1 MAPVDLLARLD
12 DRFRLLRAG
21 TGESGHHN
29 TLLTTVDWSYQLLTE
44 SEQSLFDRLSV
55 FSGGFDLPAAEAVC
69 KGLDVPDLLSNLVD
83 KSMVL
88 VERRPDGTRYSLL
101 GTLREFGDRRLGES
115 GQTTETHERH
125 ALHYI
130 DVAERAD
137 ALIRGSQQLV
147 GIATF
152 DREWDNLRVAHEW
165 AIRTT
170 NLPMAERVLWAP
182 YLYALSRMR
191 FEHGE
196 WADKTTTL
204 GTDERPA
211 GAYTFAQAAHWAW
224 NSDERDRAN
233 RLMARAADL
242 LTGLDDPGAAR
253 CAAALAGT
261 DHPRLPL
268 GSFEI
273 IANNLDLDRE
283 WWALVL
289 LADGAFHPT
298 PAPSPTYLARLVETA
313 DRVGSPTLVVETDLL
328 LGHQELDKRPPDFA
342 SADVIYLRARNL
354 ARQIGDLVAEGEC
367 LRAMAITAVGLGAGD
382 SLEACHNAMAK
393 LYETRYWY
401 RIWQVFIS
409 SALALSSANI
419 EAASTIV
426 GFLATNT
433 AQSKSRTNWAFGT
446 APWTS
451 FASTRSSTSRS
462 PRWSQACRT
471 DRARDKLASG

>member
-1 MAPVDLLARLD
+1 MGV
-12 DRFRLLRAG
+12 
-21 TGESGHHN
+21 
-29 TLLTTVDWSYQLLTE
+29 
-44 SEQSLFDRLSV
+44 
-55 FSGGFDLPAAEAVC
+55 
-69 KGLDVPDLLSNLVD
+69 
-83 KSMVL
+83 
-88 VERRPDGTRYSLL
+88 
-101 GTLREFGDRRLGES
+101 
-115 GQTTETHERH
+115 
-125 ALHYI
+125 
-130 DVAERAD
+130 
-137 ALIRGSQQLV
+137 
-147 GIATF
+147 
-152 DREWDNLRVAHEW
+152 
-165 AIRTT
+165 
-170 NLPMAERVLWAP
+170 
-182 YLYALSRMR
+182 
-191 FEHGE
+191 
-196 WADKTTTL
+196 
-204 GTDERPA
+204 
-211 GAYTFAQAAHWAW
+211 

-342 SADVIYLRARNL
+342 AADVISLRARNL

-433 AQSKSRTNWAFGT
+433 APVAIEDQLGFRDRTVDIVRADPRGEEWMARG
-446 APWTS
+446 AAMDRHEIVQ
-451 FASTRSSTSRS
+451 FA
-462 PRWSQACRT
+462 
-471 DRARDKLASG
+471 LAALESGV